1 MPAALL
7 NAIDRMMP
15 MLRLLRHGDGSLAL
29 FNGMSVTQPELIAT
43 LLTYD
48 DIRGRALLNAPYS
61 GYQRTETRAGALIV
75 DTGRPPPPAFSK
87 EAHAGCLAFE
97 FSFGGERIIVNCGAP
112 GPNRA
117 AAREMARTTA
127 AHSTLVVDDT
137 SSCRFSSTAGLDR
150 FFEGQ
155 ILSGPTRVEVARSN
169 NADGERLAL
178 SHDGYASR
186 FGFVHAR
193 ALTLAPDG
201 ARLLGEDSLLRN
213 QQAGTASAHRFALRF
228 HLHPSVT
235 AALIWEGQGV
245 VLDTPG
251 GERFTFDAGGRDVS
265 LEDSIFFAAP
275 NGPRNSRQI
284 VIEGRIEGDMR
295 ITWTLARVLD

>member
-1 MPAALL
+1 
-7 NAIDRMMP
+7 
-15 MLRLLRHGDGSLAL
+15 
-29 FNGMSVTQPELIAT
+29 
-43 LLTYD
+43 
-48 DIRGRALLNAPYS
+48 
-61 GYQRTETRAGALIV
+61 
-75 DTGRPPPPAFSK
+75 
-87 EAHAGCLAFE
+87 
-97 FSFGGERIIVNCGAP
+97 
-112 GPNRA
+112 
-117 AAREMARTTA
+117 MARTTA

-155 ILSGPTRVEVARSN
+155 ILSGPTRVEVARTN

-178 SHDGYASR
+178 SHDGYGSR

-201 ARLLGEDSLLRN
+201 ARLFGEDSLLRN
-213 QQAGTASAHRFALRF
+213 QQPGTGGAHRFALRF
-228 HLHPSVT
+228 HLHPTVT
-235 AALIWEGQGV
+235 AALIWDGQGV

-251 GERFTFDAGGRDVS
+251 GERFTFDAGGRDLL

-295 ITWTLARVLD
+295 INWMLARVLE